1 MGNGKGILRPVKLH
15 DNNNSSLLVPR
26 VKHLAK
32 KGKWLIKNLTKTI
45 KEKELKIEIL
55 SYKLLDFTFISNVS
69 FLLII

>member
-32 KGKWLIKNLTKTI
+32 KRKVVNKKFNKNNKR
-45 KEKELKIEIL
+45 EGIE
-55 SYKLLDFTFISNVS
+55 N
-69 FLLII
+69 